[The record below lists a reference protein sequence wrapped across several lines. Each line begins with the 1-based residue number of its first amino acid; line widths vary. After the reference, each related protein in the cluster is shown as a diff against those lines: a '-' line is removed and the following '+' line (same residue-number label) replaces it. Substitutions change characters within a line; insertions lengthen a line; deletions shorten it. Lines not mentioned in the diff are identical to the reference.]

1 MVAYFSITMTMVIY
15 LMVYDN
21 DIRKEIEIL
30 VKRSLAISFIICNIT
45 KLLVMPSIINLFI
58 QSMYLKK
65 IARCLFL

>member
-65 IARCLFL
+65 IARWLFL